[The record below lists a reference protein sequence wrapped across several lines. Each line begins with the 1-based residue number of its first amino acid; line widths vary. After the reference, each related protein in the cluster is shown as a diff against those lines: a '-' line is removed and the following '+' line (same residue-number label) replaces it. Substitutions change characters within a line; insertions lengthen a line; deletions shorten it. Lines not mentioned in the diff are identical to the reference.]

1 MAELDLSVEPMF
13 YQHLTDELFD
23 MLIKNTVKPL
33 IICSELQCQSLTYEE
48 ENAVRYV
55 GGYVLRTL
63 AQKSND
69 AIKSILQ
76 ALMCADGEGPA
87 QDWVNEVDR
96 GGLTRI
102 TGPAFQLFYSI
113 ELCMRRYF
121 TSQNTADMD
130 STFRDHVTKCTVEDD
145 DVLFQ
150 WCMAGQSE
158 DDENA
163 NEFLQ
168 KIVHKW
174 ITIRG
179 HSFTANMLEM
189 YKQANKKGTGKS
201 KSLRS
206 NLFSEKQ

>member
-1 MAELDLSVEPMF
+1 ME
-13 YQHLTDELFD
+13 
-23 MLIKNTVKPL
+23 PL
-33 IICSELQCQSLTYEE
+33 IICSEIQCQNLTYEE

-55 GGYVLRTL
+55 GGYVLHTL

-69 AIKSILQ
+69 GIKCILE

-102 TGPAFQLFYSI
+102 TGPAFQSFYSI
-113 ELCMRRYF
+113 ELYMRHYF
-121 TSQNTADMD
+121 TSKNTADMD
-130 STFRDHVTKCTVEDD
+130 STFRDHVTKCTIEDD

-150 WCMAGQSE
+150 WCMAGQC
-158 DDENA
+158 
-163 NEFLQ
+163 LQ

-174 ITIRG
+174 ITVRG
-179 HSFTANMLEM
+179 HSFAANMLEM

-201 KSLRS
+201 KSLHS